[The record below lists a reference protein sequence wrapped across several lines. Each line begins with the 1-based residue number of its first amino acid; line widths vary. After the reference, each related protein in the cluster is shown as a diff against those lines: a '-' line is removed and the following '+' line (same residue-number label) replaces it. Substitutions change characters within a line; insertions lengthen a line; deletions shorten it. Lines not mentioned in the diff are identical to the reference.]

1 MVLARSA
8 VRRGRM
14 PQRWLQAGATTGR
27 SWHSGRQPDC
37 RARHPDWHIRLLRD
51 RAGGLAKR
59 LQHLAQGPHAGRGST
74 ALPRSAAHG
83 CLGLPKAQPPP
94 RPPVSRT
101 VVSSQSGRPTR
112 TAPVCPHTARA
123 LGGLGRQACLLA
135 LEPRDPRLIKPVT
148 CAVAPERGQS
158 IPKGMQAFTRLMVYL
173 SACLYATSHSPSYR
187 RPIPQ

>member
-1 MVLARSA
+1 MVSARSA
-8 VRRGRM
+8 VRPGRM
-14 PQRWLQAGATTGR
+14 PQRWPQPGATTGR

-59 LQHLAQGPHAGRGST
+59 LKHLAQGPHAGRGST

-101 VVSSQSGRPTR
+101 VVSSQSGVRQGGPLGQLLFALTLQGPLEEVAAKGQQLR
-112 TAPVCPHTARA
+112 AWTA
-123 LGGLGRQACLLA
+123 GLSSS
-135 LEPRDPRLIKPVT
+135 T
-148 CAVAPERGQS
+148 
-158 IPKGMQAFTRLMVYL
+158 
-173 SACLYATSHSPSYR
+173 
-187 RPIPQ
+187 